1 MNHER
6 LFSMLERLVPKML
19 MLSRV
24 LGCTPIIGKYL
35 KRMVPVADYRGIYPL
50 SSKQLDEWALLDTFD
65 MLGPKYDYPQT
76 KNTLVM
82 WMKKAGF
89 VNVEALHATLLV
101 VRGRKPEANVNV
113 SKPH

>member
-1 MNHER
+1 MNHEI
-6 LFSMLERLVPKML
+6 LFSMLEQLVPKML
-19 MLSRV
+19 TLSRV
-24 LGCTPIIGKYL
+24 FGRTPIIGKYL

-65 MLGPKYDYPQT
+65 MLAPAYDYPQT

-89 VNVEALHATLLV
+89 VNIEALHATLLV
-101 VRGRKPEANVNV
+101 VRGRKSEANLNI